1 VVCFVYSSLACLTL
15 GLQDGLLAKGNL
27 KIVTFF
33 DLATILIQI
42 ITFLFL
48 IYISQTSLIVSV
60 FLSFIFSYSLISFG
74 TLVIFLIS
82 TPIENRKTKSGI
94 KRLLL
99 QSKNQHMFGIASGL
113 VDRVDR
119 FLIGLIL
126 PIVFLAK
133 YALVSS
139 IISFARFLPDAAT
152 KVYLLK
158 YHSKD
163 GPVKVGLSVRNVVFI
178 VLSGIFLVAGTQG
191 FITIMFGS
199 EWLLPTSV
207 AILLLSQE
215 VLRGNYQLRASELI
229 ATGGILEMS
238 KISSFLIIASILF
251 VSLAIYAF
259 GIWGAPL
266 AMTFT
271 YVVLTVLVTK
281 KIREK
286 REILNAS

>member
-1 VVCFVYSSLACLTL
+1 
-15 GLQDGLLAKGNL
+15 
-27 KIVTFF
+27 
-33 DLATILIQI
+33 
-42 ITFLFL
+42 L

-82 TPIENRKTKSGI
+82 IPIENGKTKSGV
-94 KRLLL
+94 KGLLL
-99 QSKNQHMFGIASGL
+99 QSKSQQIFGIASGL

-139 IISFARFLPDAAT
+139 IISFARFLPDAAA
-152 KVYLLK
+152 KVYLFK
-158 YHSKD
+158 YHGKD
-163 GPVKVGLSVRNVVFI
+163 EAAKVRLSVRNVVQI

-191 FITIMFGS
+191 FIRILFGS

-207 AILLLSQE
+207 VILLLSQE

-229 ATGGILEMS
+229 TIGGNLEMS
-238 KISSFLIIASILF
+238 KISSLLIIASLLL
-251 VSLAIYAF
+251 VSLAVYAF

-271 YVVLTVLVTK
+271 YVVLTVLVAK

-286 REILNAS
+286 EKF